1 MFFIKVIQIIKNV
14 FVLLKKLY
22 GKYRLRI
29 LVLLIIGFFSG
40 FFEVFSVSI
49 LIPVFSLLTNAG
61 NLGSDLVSQVIAK
74 IFSFLGIHIGLAPLL
89 ALIIFLFILKS
100 IAVVIFGF
108 IQTKILADYEYDA
121 RVVLYEKALAASWPH
136 LMKQKIGHLEHFLMT
151 RVNASMSL
159 LQKICTM
166 ILDFSSF
173 LVYTVAAFNIS
184 AFTTISVLV
193 LGAIILFFSRPV
205 ILKVKKY
212 MIKMSSLAKDI
223 ANQINENVLG
233 LKTIKSMAAEEQ
245 ILQKGEAIF
254 KEYRYSKIKH
264 TIIKYLHSE
273 SLQPLS
279 IILVCVVFALS
290 YLRPGFNLAA
300 FAVTVY
306 LIQRI
311 FNFIDKASKW
321 LHGVNE
327 AIPQVYELIAF
338 QDNLSVNFEKDSGKE
353 KFAFSDSLEFKN
365 INFYYEG
372 QKNLLKNLSFKIK
385 MGEMVG
391 IIGPSGVGKT
401 TIVDLAL
408 RLFEPQSGEILLDGK
423 PVKNISLKEWR
434 RNISYVSQ
442 DIFLKNDTIEKNI
455 SFYDEKIKEANIIK
469 AAKMANIYDFV
480 KKLPSG
486 FQTKVGERGARFS
499 GGERQRIVLA
509 RALARNPKILILD
522 EATSAL
528 DNESELLIKKS
539 IEQLKG
545 KMTIITIAHRLS
557 TVKSV
562 DKLFALEGGQITEEG
577 PPDKLLKDK
586 DSYFYKVHNLA

>member
-1 MFFIKVIQIIKNV
+1 M
-14 FVLLKKLY
+14 
-22 GKYRLRI
+22 
-29 LVLLIIGFFSG
+29 LIIGFFSG

-74 IFSFLGIHIGLAPLL
+74 IFSFLGIHIGLASLL

-121 RVVLYEKALAASWPH
+121 RVVLYKKALAASWPH
-136 LMKQKIGHLEHFLMT
+136 IMKQKIGHLEHFLMT
-151 RVNASMSL
+151 RINASTSL

-166 ILDFSSF
+166 ILDFSNF
-173 LVYTVAAFNIS
+173 LIYAIAAFNIS

-205 ILKVKKY
+205 ILKTKKY
-212 MIKMSSLAKDI
+212 VIKMSSLAKDI

-245 ILQKGEAIF
+245 ILQKGEAVF
-254 KEYRYSKIKH
+254 REYRYSKVKY
-264 TIIKYLHSE
+264 TTIKYLHSE

-279 IILVCVVFALS
+279 IILICVVFALS
-290 YLRPGFNLAA
+290 YMRPGFNFVA
-300 FAVTVY
+300 FAVTIY
-306 LIQRI
+306 LVQKI
-311 FNFIDKASKW
+311 FNFTDKAGKW

-327 AIPQVYELIAF
+327 VIPQVYELIAF
-338 QDNLSVNFEKDSGKE
+338 QDNLSANFEKDSGKE

-423 PVKNISLKEWR
+423 SVKNIALKEWR
-434 RNISYVSQ
+434 KNISYVSQ

-455 SFYDEKIKEANIIK
+455 SFYDEEIKETDIIK

-486 FQTKVGERGARFS
+486 FQTMVGERGMQLS

-509 RALARNPKILILD
+509 RALARNPEILILD

-545 KMTIITIAHRLS
+545 EITIITIAHRLS

-562 DKLFALEGGQITEEG
+562 DKLFALENGQITEEG